1 MPPSYSPYVTQR
13 VLALATEL
21 QTAPRGTAGEL
32 VRACANE
39 LALSVPTVYRIMDQ
53 VTLKKQ
59 RKQRSDAGE
68 VSLQRDEAVAI
79 SAYLMNS
86 LRKGNKRLMSIG
98 QAVID
103 LRANGVVRA
112 QRVDASTGEVFPLSE
127 SAVSRALKAH
137 KLHPDQLLR
146 AAPAKELQSLHP
158 NHVWQID
165 ASLCVLYYLKSSKTQ
180 GAHGSHVD
188 SGLQVMD
195 ADKFYKNK
203 PAALERIAAER
214 VWRYAVTDHY
224 SGAIFVHYVMGA
236 ESGANLAESFIAAIQ
251 QRSGAQGTGLPFHG
265 VPFILMM
272 DMGSANTSGLFK
284 QLARRLQVEVIA
296 HAPGTARA
304 TGQVEV
310 AHNIIE
316 RSFESGLRLSPV
328 HDLDG
333 LNALALR
340 WHQWFNS
347 TQVHSRHGKTRF
359 DMWMTIRAEQLR
371 IAPAPELCRQ
381 LVNHKPEKRKVSV
394 MLTVSFGGAE
404 YDVSSIPGV
413 VVGESVMMAIN
424 PYQADAATV
433 VEVGADGK
441 EVLHSVPLVARNE
454 AGFRDDANVIGEGYR
469 RHADTE
475 ADTNRKLVER
485 TIMDAPTDEAAEAA
499 RKAKALP
506 FGGRIDPFKKI
517 DDTPERTFL
526 PRKGEALA
534 VQATTTALQR
544 EARKLTHFEA
554 GQWLTAQGVA
564 MDASVYARLRDW
576 YADGVP
582 EDQLDTVKGRLT
594 VRAGLRVVAGGG
606 AQ

>member
-21 QTAPRGTAGEL
+21 QAAPRGSAGVL
-32 VRACANE
+32 VRACADE

-59 RKQRSDAGE
+59 RKQRSDAGG
-68 VSLQRDEAVAI
+68 VSLSKDEAIAL
-79 SAYLMNS
+79 SAYLMSS
-86 LRKGNKRLMSIG
+86 LRKGNKRLLSIG
-98 QAVID
+98 QAVIE
-103 LRANGVVRA
+103 LRANGVIRA
-112 QRVDASTGEVFPLSE
+112 QRVDQATGEVSALSE
-127 SAVSRALKAH
+127 SAVSRALKTY

-146 AAPAKELQSLHP
+146 PAPAKELRSLHP
-158 NHVWQID
+158 NHCWQID
-165 ASLCVLYYLKSSKTQ
+165 ASLCVLYYLKSNGPK
-180 GAHGSHVD
+180 D
-188 SGLQVMD
+188 NGLQVMD

-251 QRSGAQGTGLPFHG
+251 QRQGVNGSGQPFHG
-265 VPFILMM
+265 VPYILMM

-284 QLARRLQVEVIA
+284 QLARRLQVELIA

-316 RSFESGLRLSPV
+316 RSFESGLRLTPV
-328 HDLDG
+328 NDLDG

-340 WHQWFNS
+340 WVGWFNS
-347 TQVHSRHGKTRF
+347 TQIHSRHGKTRF

-394 MLTVSFGGAE
+394 FLTASFGGAE
-404 YDVSSIPGV
+404 YDVSKIPGII
-413 VVGESVMMAIN
+413 VGESLLMAIN
-424 PYQADAATV
+424 PYQVDAATV
-433 VEVGADGK
+433 IETDADGK
-441 EVLHSVPLVARNE
+441 EVLHSVPLVARDE
-454 AGFRDDANVIGEGYR
+454 GGWRDDGNVIGEGYR

-485 TIMDAPTDEAAEAA
+485 TIMDATTDEAAEAA

-517 DDTPERTFL
+517 DDAPERTFL
-526 PRKGEALA
+526 PRRGEALA
-534 VQATTTALQR
+534 VQTTTAATQR

-554 GQWLTAQGVA
+554 GQWLTSQGIQ
-564 MDASVYARLRDW
+564 MDATVYARLREW
-576 YADGVP
+576 HADGVP
-582 EDQLDTVKGRLT
+582 EDQLTALKDRLT

-606 AQ
+606 GAQ

>member
-21 QTAPRGTAGEL
+21 QSAPRGSSGAL
-32 VRACANE
+32 VRACADE

-68 VSLQRDEAVAI
+68 VSLPRDEAVAI
-79 SAYLMNS
+79 SAYLMSS
-86 LRKGNKRLMSIG
+86 LRKGNKRLKSIEE
-98 QAVID
+98 AVIE

-112 QRVDASTGEVFPLSE
+112 QRVDQATGEVSALSA
-127 SAVSRALKAH
+127 SAISRALKTY

-146 AAPAKELQSLHP
+146 PAPAKELRSLHP
-158 NHVWQID
+158 NHCWQID
-165 ASLCVLYYLKSSKTQ
+165 ASLCVLYYLKASGPK
-180 GAHGSHVD
+180 D
-188 SGLQVMD
+188 NGLQVMD

-251 QRSGAQGTGLPFHG
+251 QRQGTNGSGQPFHG
-265 VPFILMM
+265 VPYILMM

-284 QLARRLQVEVIA
+284 QLARRLQVELIA

-316 RSFESGLRLSPV
+316 RSFESGLRLTPV
-328 HDLDG
+328 KDLDS

-340 WHQWFNS
+340 WVGWFNS
-347 TQVHSRHGKTRF
+347 TQIHSRHGKTRF

-371 IAPAPELCRQ
+371 IAPPAELCRQ

-404 YDVSSIPGV
+404 YDVSTIPGI

-433 VEVGADGK
+433 VEVGEDGK
-441 EVLHSVPLVARNE
+441 EALHSVPLVARNE
-454 AGFRDDANVIGEGYR
+454 GGWREDGNVVGEEYR

-475 ADTNRKLVER
+475 ADTNRKLIER
-485 TIMDAPTDEAAEAA
+485 VIMDAPTDEAAEAA

-526 PRKGEALA
+526 PRKGEVLA
-534 VQATTTALQR
+534 VQATTAASASAAP
-544 EARKLTHFEA
+544 ARKLTHFEV
-554 GQWLTAQGVA
+554 GQWLTSQGVK
-564 MDASVYARLRDW
+564 MDATVYARLREW
-576 YADGVP
+576 YAEGVP
-582 EDQLDTVKGRLT
+582 EDQLPALKDRLT

-606 AQ
+606 GAQ

>member
-1 MPPSYSPYVTQR
+1 MPPSYAPYVTQR

-21 QTAPRGTAGEL
+21 QTAPRGSSGAL
-32 VRACANE
+32 VRACADE

-68 VSLQRDEAVAI
+68 VSLSKDEAIAI
-79 SAYLMNS
+79 SSYLMSS
-86 LRKGNKRLMSIG
+86 LRKGNKRLRSIG
-98 QAVID
+98 QAVVE
-103 LRANGVVRA
+103 LRADGIVRA
-112 QRVDASTGEVFPLSE
+112 QRIDPATGEVSALSE
-127 SAVSRALKAH
+127 SAVSRALKTYR
-137 KLHPDQLLR
+137 LHPDQLLR
-146 AAPAKELQSLHP
+146 PAPAKEMQSLHP

-165 ASLCVLYYLKSSKTQ
+165 ASLCVLYYLKASGPK
-180 GAHGSHVD
+180 D
-188 SGLQVMD
+188 SGVQVMD

-203 PAALERIAAER
+203 PANLKAIEADR

-251 QRSGAQGTGLPFHG
+251 QRQGASGSGQPFHG
-265 VPFILMM
+265 VPYILMM

-284 QLARRLQVEVIA
+284 QLARRLQVEIIA

-328 HDLDG
+328 QDLAG
-333 LNALALR
+333 LNALAGR
-340 WHQWFNS
+340 WQQWFNS
-347 TQVHSRHGKTRF
+347 TQIHSRHGKTRF

-381 LVNHKPEKRKVSV
+381 LVNHKPEKRKVGV
-394 MLTVSFGGAE
+394 MLTVNFGGAE
-404 YDVSSIPGV
+404 YDVSGIPGI

-424 PYQADAATV
+424 PYAADAATV

-441 EVLHSVPLVARNE
+441 EALHSVPLVARND
-454 AGFRDDANVIGEGYR
+454 AGFRADANVIGEGYT
-469 RHADTE
+469 RHADTL
-475 ADTNRKLVER
+475 ADTHRKLVER

-517 DDTPERTFL
+517 DDAPERTFL

-534 VQATTTALQR
+534 VQATTAATPVP
-544 EARKLTHFEA
+544 ARLLTHFEA
-554 GQWLTAQGVA
+554 GQWLTGNGVA
-564 MDASVYARLRDW
+564 MDREVYDKLRAW
-576 YADGVP
+576 HPEGVP
-582 EDQLDTVKGRLT
+582 EDQLAALKDRLT
-594 VRAGLRVVAGGG
+594 VRSGLRVVAGGSKS
-606 AQ
+606 

>member
-59 RKQRSDAGE
+59 RKQRSDAGD

-79 SAYLMNS
+79 SAYLMAH
-86 LRKGNKRLMSIG
+86 LRKNNKRLMTIG
-98 QAVID
+98 RAVID
-103 LRANGVVRA
+103 LRANGVIRA
-112 QRVDASTGEVFPLSE
+112 QRVDPATGEIFPLSE
-127 SAVSRALKAH
+127 SAVSRALKAY
-137 KLHPDQLLR
+137 KLHPDQLLQP
-146 AAPAKELQSLHP
+146 APAKELRSLHP
-158 NHVWQID
+158 NHCWQID
-165 ASLCVLYYLKSSKTQ
+165 ASLCVLYYLKASGPK
-180 GAHGSHVD
+180 D
-188 SGLQVMD
+188 IGLQVMD

-203 PAALERIAAER
+203 PANLKAIEADR

-251 QRSGAQGTGLPFHG
+251 QRQGANGSGQPFHG
-265 VPFILMM
+265 VPYILMM

-328 HDLDG
+328 RDLDG
-333 LNALALR
+333 LNALAQR
-340 WHQWFNS
+340 WVGWFNS
-347 TQVHSRHGKTRF
+347 TQIHSRHGKTRF

-381 LVNHKPEKRKVSV
+381 LVNHKPEKRKASTF
-394 MLTVSFGGAE
+394 LTVSFGGAE
-404 YDVSSIPGV
+404 YDVSKIPGII
-413 VVGESVMMAIN
+413 VGASVLMAIN
-424 PYQADAATV
+424 PYQVDAATV
-433 VEVGADGK
+433 IEMDAEGK
-441 EVLHSVPLVARNE
+441 EVLYSVPLVSRNE
-454 AGFRDDANVIGEGYR
+454 GGWRDDGNVVGEGYH

-506 FGGRIDPFKKI
+506 FGGRIDPYKKI
-517 DDTPERTFL
+517 EDTPERTFI

-534 VQATTTALQR
+534 VQATTAATQR

-554 GQWLTAQGVA
+554 GQWLTAQGVK
-564 MDASVYARLRDW
+564 MDATVYARLREW
-576 YADGVP
+576 HADGVP
-582 EDQLDTVKGRLT
+582 EDQLTALKDRLT

-606 AQ
+606 GAQ